1 MGRRECWDP
10 ASQSLGETY
19 GAPACAAG
27 GSRREGGT
35 RELECALG
43 NQTREW
49 KNLILIESLE
59 DTAKGSLK
67 ERWKR
72 RGQRRALQ
80 TQGLSAGR
88 ARLAAT
94 LGNLPPPGGN
104 TPPSPGFAAGHSPG
118 TKSNQEEVTGL
129 VCRAAFPLCGPE
141 TTCDGWSLGSHLGVA
156 EPPDGS
162 PGP

>member
-1 MGRRECWDP
+1 MRGLSSTAIPPHAQQTDRRCQTAREDGTTGTRREKRPVIYALGRRERWDP
-10 ASQSLGETY
+10 ASQSLSETY

-35 RELECALG
+35 QELECALG

-72 RGQRRALQ
+72 
-80 TQGLSAGR
+80 
-88 ARLAAT
+88 
-94 LGNLPPPGGN
+94 
-104 TPPSPGFAAGHSPG
+104 
-118 TKSNQEEVTGL
+118 
-129 VCRAAFPLCGPE
+129 
-141 TTCDGWSLGSHLGVA
+141 
-156 EPPDGS
+156 
-162 PGP
+162 